1 MMGLLAVIVIYLM
14 ERENGKKEAV
24 KSVKMV
30 LLVILFLLWLVLC
43 PFIGMAT
50 LMSISDVSVEQGVA
64 AQIKFWGVFSLPFIL
79 ACCGIYYGQ
88 RRAGSVNWKMVLYP
102 LKIYVLLLL
111 FLIILP
117 VGFVL
122 LILWLKTGL
131 L

>member
-79 ACCGIYYGQ
+79 DCSGIYYGQ
-88 RRAGSVNWKMVLYP
+88 RRAGSVNWKKVLYP